1 MKNWPMILITA
12 GVLMLLVGSYMG
24 LYVAPAEAYMGD
36 VQRIMYVHVPTAWN
50 AMLALS
56 FTFVCALMYLFRG
69 DWKWDARLEGTMEV
83 GVVLSLLLCIQGSIW
98 ARPTWGVW
106 WDWDPRLT
114 TTAVMV
120 FAFSAILALRKF
132 VEEPRRRA
140 TWSAVA
146 TIVAAIDVPIV
157 YYSVQWWN
165 SLHQQ
170 QSSPETVSS
179 AFYLPL
185 RINAIAM
192 LVLMIGL
199 ISLRSRMAS
208 LRLRHELAPPLPGNL
223 AAEVAR

>member
-1 MKNWPMILITA
+1 MKNWPIVVITA
-12 GVLMLLVGSYMG
+12 GVMMLLVGSYMG

-50 AMLALS
+50 AMLALT

-69 DWKWDARLEGTMEV
+69 DWKWDARLEATMEV

-179 AFYLPL
+179 AFYVPL
-185 RINAIAM
+185 RINAIGM

-199 ISLRSRMAS
+199 ISLRSRTAT
-208 LRLRHELAPPLPGNL
+208 LRLRHELAPPLPETL
-223 AAEVAR
+223 AVGVAR

>member
-1 MKNWPMILITA
+1 MTERAPFEA
-12 GVLMLLVGSYMG
+12 GSGIF
-24 LYVAPAEAYMGD
+24 
-36 VQRIMYVHVPTAWN
+36 Q
-50 AMLALS
+50 
-56 FTFVCALMYLFRG
+56 
-69 DWKWDARLEGTMEV
+69 
-83 GVVLSLLLCIQGSIW
+83 
-98 ARPTWGVW
+98 
-106 WDWDPRLT
+106 
-114 TTAVMV
+114 V

-199 ISLRSRMAS
+199 ISLRSRTAS
-208 LRLRHELAPPLPGNL
+208 LRLRHELAPPLPETL
-223 AAEVAR
+223 AVGVVR